1 MLERT
6 ADKALPVRLIS
17 LIALCSL
24 FVLLLILFGCS
35 TEKNDDEVTNESVV
49 LYVKDGAVLL
59 ADIET
64 EAVYFPYIPE
74 GGLFSQEGEKIDVS
88 ELVPGDIVS
97 VVGNGIMAESYPAQ
111 YPGITRIDVIGFD
124 DALVSQYD
132 YIIARVFAEDDP
144 DEVPTAQVEYTIED
158 VGSITVALEAFS
170 YMITGSG
177 DPQVSD
183 GSCLAEDGTVLEGVP
198 DMVIN
203 DTNEVM
209 VSFSR
214 DIDEASVMCIP
225 LDEVQGKGLVADSNN
240 AYGIVFDKAS
250 SSLTFDVN
258 AGHLYTLDVSFEN
271 GEASY
276 SFVVK
281 S

>member
-6 ADKALPVRLIS
+6 ANKTLPVRLIS

-74 GGLFSQEGEKIDVS
+74 GSLFSQEGEKIDVS

-203 DTNEVM
+203 DTNEVT

>member
-6 ADKALPVRLIS
+6 ANKTLPVRLIS

-49 LYVKDGAVLL
+49 LYVKDGAVLF

-203 DTNEVM
+203 DTNEVT

>member
-1 MLERT
+1 MRERT
-6 ADKALPVRLIS
+6 ANKTLPVRLIS

-158 VGSITVALEAFS
+158 IGSITVALEAFS
-170 YMITGSG
+170 YMITGSS

-203 DTNEVM
+203 DTNEVT

-240 AYGIVFDKAS
+240 AYSIVFDKAS

>member
-6 ADKALPVRLIS
+6 ANKTLPVRLIS

-24 FVLLLILFGCS
+24 FALLLILLGCS

-203 DTNEVM
+203 DTNEVT

-225 LDEVQGKGLVADSNN
+225 LDEVQGKGLVADNNN
-240 AYGIVFDKAS
+240 AYSIVFDKAS